1 MKIKES
7 KSKINISGSSQWL
20 EQAKWFVENKDWL
33 DKSAL
38 IAIKILR
45 TLREESISQ
54 KDLAESIGVSAQ
66 YVNKVVKGRENLTLE
81 TICKIEKALGV
92 SLIEV
97 PVVEISVIFS
107 NERVTVGQAIRK
119 SVTQLVG
126 TERYDYDHF
135 ENYNQETSIEAA

>member
-135 ENYNQETSIEAA
+135 ENYNQETSLEAT

>member
-135 ENYNQETSIEAA
+135 ENYNQETSLEAA